1 MLLLISPCKVITASR
16 SRCALRALRPTI
28 RISKTPSR
36 VYCSQAPL
44 AEQDCAKDEEH
55 FRFTSGRW
63 LWDEAPRMQER
74 YRKFDVSALKTL
86 AAESVGAQRCVS
98 MRKMAEGG
106 SNRIFRLT
114 MDNQK
119 TVIARIPYPN
129 HGSLLHEVA
138 SEVATMD
145 FVSSSPTHDI
155 DDG

>member
-1 MLLLISPCKVITASR
+1 
-16 SRCALRALRPTI
+16 
-28 RISKTPSR
+28 
-36 VYCSQAPL
+36 
-44 AEQDCAKDEEH
+44 
-55 FRFTSGRW
+55 
-63 LWDEAPRMQER
+63 MQER
-74 YRKFDVSALKTL
+74 YRKFDVSALKAL
-86 AAESVGAQRCVS
+86 AADSVGAQRCVS

-145 FVSSSPTHDI
+145 FVSSSPTHDMTAEAETQTGSECSENPRASSAGMGCTVEQRCRHGI
-155 DDG
+155 YLDGRSSWYSAPQDVGIIGSETQV

>member
-1 MLLLISPCKVITASR
+1 
-16 SRCALRALRPTI
+16 
-28 RISKTPSR
+28 
-36 VYCSQAPL
+36 
-44 AEQDCAKDEEH
+44 
-55 FRFTSGRW
+55 
-63 LWDEAPRMQER
+63 MQER
-74 YRKFDVSALKTL
+74 YRKFDVSALKAL
-86 AAESVGAQRCVS
+86 AADSVGAQRCAS

-145 FVSSSPTHDI
+145 FVNPPPTHDI
-155 DDG
+155 IDG